1 MINVAGEAIFSR
13 PGRSKADR
21 EAPLQAQVRSE
32 VNPFVN
38 AIRAGGHS
46 VESEVKVNGHRQIK
60 IKSA

>member
-1 MINVAGEAIFSR
+1 LRWPERRFSVGWGAAKLIER
-13 PGRSKADR
+13 P
-21 EAPLQAQVRSE
+21 PLHAQVRLE

-46 VESEVKVNGHRQIK
+46 VESEVRVNGHRQIK